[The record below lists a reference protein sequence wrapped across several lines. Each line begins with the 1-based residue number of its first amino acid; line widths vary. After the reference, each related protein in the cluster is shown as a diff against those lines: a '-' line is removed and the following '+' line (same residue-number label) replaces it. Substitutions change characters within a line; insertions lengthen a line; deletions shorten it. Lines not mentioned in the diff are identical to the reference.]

1 MSNTA
6 QALKSLQLRN
16 NLPIAALAA
25 ACEQYPK
32 PEGHLYSYG
41 TAGFRSHSKWFEPVV
56 FRVGVIA
63 ALRSKRHSS
72 KFIGVMITASH
83 NPEDDNGV
91 KIVDPRGE
99 MLQTEWEPYCTKIA
113 NAPDPASFITALD
126 DLCTKFK
133 IDVSKRSKVVY
144 AYDTRPSCPALV
156 KALQLGLAAME
167 TETIN
172 EGVRTTP
179 QLHYMTRALNTQG
192 TKDDYGEPSIPGYY
206 KKLSSAWKRLIRRRE
221 EGSLLIDCANGVG
234 AIAMKELLEYLS
246 DDFKATLVN
255 TDVFVPGVLN
265 NMCGAD
271 YVKTKQE
278 LPPSLKGVLK
288 AGQRGCSLDGDADR
302 LMYYYLDEKNIFHML
317 DGDKISALIAGYLV
331 EKVKLCGFKEPP
343 RVGVVQTAYANGNS
357 TKYMQKTKALPLV
370 CVSTG
375 VKHLHHAAEK
385 FGIGVYFE
393 ANGHGTVL
401 FSSDTLEN
409 IRKHEPQTPTQDDNT
424 KDLKALI
431 DLINSTVGD
440 AISDMLLVEV
450 ILNHLRYDARA
461 WDSLYTDLPN
471 KLVKVNVKNRADFQ
485 TEVAERRLTHPAEL
499 QRFVDSQVAKYPDG
513 RGFIRPSGTEDAV
526 RVYAEAASKFE
537 AEQLA
542 NYLAGWTYDFGG
554 MDPAQRPKEY
564 LR

>member
-1 MSNTA
+1 MTS
-6 QALKSLQLRN
+6 QSLKSLQLKN
-16 NLPIAALAA
+16 NLPVAALAA
-25 ACEQYPK
+25 ACDKYPK
-32 PEGHLYSYG
+32 PEGHVYAYG
-41 TAGFRSHSKWFEPVV
+41 TAGFRSHSKWLEPVV

-83 NPEDDNGV
+83 NPEEDNGV

-99 MLQTEWEPYCTKIA
+99 MLQTDWEPYCTMIA
-113 NAPDPASFITALD
+113 NAPDAVSFITALD
-126 DLCTKFK
+126 ELCSKFK
-133 IDVSKRSKVVY
+133 IDVSKQSKVIY

-156 KALQLGLAAME
+156 KALELGLSAMACE
-167 TETIN
+167 SIN

-179 QLHYMTRALNTQG
+179 QLHYLTRATNSEG

-206 KKLSSAWKRLIRRRE
+206 KKISSAWKRLLRRRE
-221 EGSLLIDCANGVG
+221 DVPLVIDCANGVG
-234 AIAMKELLEYLS
+234 AIAMKEILEYLP
-246 DDFKATLVN
+246 DFPVTLAN

-265 NMCGAD
+265 NQCGAD
-271 YVKTKQE
+271 FVKTKQA
-278 LPPSLKGVLK
+278 LPPSLNGILK
-288 AGQRGCSLDGDADR
+288 PGHRGCALDGDADR
-302 LMYYYLDEKNIFHML
+302 LMYFYLDEKGGFHML
-317 DGDKISALIAGYLV
+317 DGDKISALISGYFV

-343 RVGVVQTAYANGNS
+343 RVGVVQTAYANGAS
-357 TKYMQKTKALPLV
+357 TKYMQKAKGLPLV

-385 FGIGVYFE
+385 FGVGVYFE

-401 FSSDTLEN
+401 FSPNTLDTIHN
-409 IRKHEPQTPTQDDNT
+409 HEPQTPTQEDNT
-424 KDLKALI
+424 NDLKALV

-471 KLVKVNVKNRADFQ
+471 KLVKVNIKNRADFQ
-485 TEVAERRLTHPAEL
+485 TEDAERRLTQPADL
-499 QRFVDSQVAKYPDG
+499 QKMVDAQVAKYPDG

-526 RVYAEAASKFE
+526 RVYAEAASKVE
-537 AEQLA
+537 CEQLA

>member
-1 MSNTA
+1 MAGPQS
-6 QALKSLQLRN
+6 LKPLQLKN
-16 NLPIAALAA
+16 NLPVSELAA
-25 ACEQYPK
+25 ACDKYPK
-32 PEGHLYSYG
+32 PEGHVYSYG
-41 TAGFRSHSKWFEPVV
+41 TAGFRTQSKWLESVV

-99 MLQTEWEPYCTKIA
+99 MLPTDWEPYCTTIA
-113 NAPDPASFITALD
+113 NAPDAASFLVALD
-126 DLCTKFK
+126 DLCSKFK
-133 IDVSKRSKVVY
+133 IDVSKPCKVIY
-144 AYDTRPSCPALV
+144 ARDTRPSGLALV
-156 KALQLGLAAME
+156 AALQLGLKAIGCEA
-167 TETIN
+167 ID
-172 EGVRTTP
+172 EGIRTTP
-179 QLHYMTRALNTQG
+179 QLHYLTRATNTEG
-192 TKDDYGEPSIPGYY
+192 TKDDYGVPSIPGYY
-206 KKLSSAWKRLIRRRE
+206 EKLANAYKRLIRRRDDTP
-221 EGSLLIDCANGVG
+221 LVVDCANGVG
-234 AIAMKELLEYLS
+234 AIAMKELLEYLPK
-246 DDFKATLVN
+246 DFQVTLAN

-265 NMCGAD
+265 HLCGAD
-271 YVKTKQE
+271 FVKTKQE

-288 AGQRGCSLDGDADR
+288 PGHRGCSLDGDADR
-302 LMYYYLDEKNIFHML
+302 LMYFYLDPKGGFHML
-317 DGDKISALIAGYLV
+317 DGDKIAALIAGYFV
-331 EKVKLCGFKEPP
+331 DKVKLCGFKEPP

-357 TKYMQKTKALPLV
+357 TKYIQKTKGLPLV

-385 FGIGVYFE
+385 FGIGIYFE

-401 FSSDTLEN
+401 FSSDTLDT
-409 IRKHEPQTPTQDDNT
+409 IRNHEPQTPTQDDNT
-424 KDLKALI
+424 KDLKALV

-450 ILNHLRYDARA
+450 ILNHLRYDAQA

-471 KLVKVNVKNRADFQ
+471 RLVKVLVRNRDEFQ
-485 TEVAERRLTHPAEL
+485 TEDAERRLTHPADL
-499 QRFVDSQVAKYPDG
+499 QKFVDSQVAKYPDG

-526 RVYAEAASKFE
+526 RVYAEAASRFE
-537 AEQLA
+537 ADQLA

-554 MDPAQRPKEY
+554 MDPASRPKEY